1 MKKLLLSI
9 LMLIIISSCGTT
21 KTIAESS
28 IDSPTTDSTYGFTE
42 KNPVKVGGVGNG
54 PLNERNYLNALTGPN
69 GEKVSYERHGSCCEF
84 KSKNSPF
91 GMGLLDIYAVTYEG
105 KKDTVTIYLNMYD
118 KAKTMAPV
126 GFKMK

>member
-1 MKKLLLSI
+1 MKKLLLSTI
-9 LMLIIISSCGTT
+9 MIIILSSCGTV
-21 KTIAESS
+21 KTTAESS
-28 IDSPTTDSTYGFTE
+28 TDSSPEDATYGFTE

-69 GEKVSYERHGSCCEF
+69 GEKVSYERDGSCCEF

-91 GMGLLDIYAVTYEG
+91 GMGLLDRYAVTYEG
-105 KKDTVTIYLNMYD
+105 KKDTVIIYLNMYD

>member
-1 MKKLLLSI
+1 MKKLLLSTVAVI
-9 LMLIIISSCGTT
+9 AISSCKTT
-21 KTIAESS
+21 KTIANTNNSS
-28 IDSPTTDSTYGFTE
+28 TDSTYGFTE

-54 PLNERNYLNALTGPN
+54 PLNERNYLNSLTGPN
-69 GEKVSYERHGSCCEF
+69 GEKVSYERYGSCCEF

-91 GMGLLDIYAVTYEG
+91 GMGLLDKYTVTYEG

-126 GFKMK
+126 GFKIK

>member
-1 MKKLLLSI
+1 MKKLLLST
-9 LMLIIISSCGTT
+9 LVIIALSSCATT
-21 KTIAESS
+21 KSTAENATDSS
-28 IDSPTTDSTYGFTE
+28 TTDSTYGFTE

-54 PLNERNYLNALTGPN
+54 PMNERNYLNSLTGPN
-69 GEKVSYERHGSCCEF
+69 GEKVSFDRRGSCCEF

-91 GMGLLDIYAVTYEG
+91 GMALLDRYAVTYEG

>member
-1 MKKLLLSI
+1 MKKLLISTLTVII
-9 LMLIIISSCGTT
+9 LSSCGTA
-21 KTIAESS
+21 KSNAERSADSS
-28 IDSPTTDSTYGFTE
+28 TSDSTYGFTE

-91 GMGLLDIYAVTYEG
+91 GMALLDRYAVTYDG

-118 KAKTMAPV
+118 KDKTMAPV

>member
-1 MKKLLLSI
+1 MKKLFLST
-9 LMLIIISSCGTT
+9 LIILAISSCGTA
-21 KTIAESS
+21 KTSSENPAESS
-28 IDSPTTDSTYGFTE
+28 TDSTYGFTE
-42 KNPVKVGGVGNG
+42 KNPVKVGGVGSG
-54 PLNERNYLNALTGPN
+54 PLNERNYLNSLTGPN
-69 GEKVSYERHGSCCEF
+69 GEKVSYDRQGSCCEF

-91 GMGLLDIYAVTYEG
+91 GMGLLDRYAVTYEG